1 MKPADARGAALDV
14 LVRVEK
20 GTASDRA
27 LDRALQQRP
36 LERRD
41 RALATELVY
50 GVLRRRSTLD
60 AAIARHS
67 RRSLDQLDFAVLAGL
82 RLGVYQVLFLDR
94 VPDHA
99 ALDSVVEAVKARRP
113 KAAGF
118 VNGILRAFLRQRG
131 AQGPGGE
138 LVDSDWATR
147 LDVPRWWAERW
158 RDRYGDERS
167 EDWFAAALLPVPLVL
182 RRHPRVVDKDQLVR
196 ELAAEGVEVEESG
209 HAPGSLVVTAGNP
222 VGSDLLGAGSF
233 SLRSDASQLVAS
245 LLSTDIRGRLLDAC
259 AGRGGKSIQI
269 AEDTAA
275 DMVVAHDLSA
285 WRLAA
290 CREAARRARTPEVRA
305 VAGDLSCPGAFRTTF
320 SAILVDAPCSGL
332 GTVRR
337 RPELKWRND
346 PQRLERLAGLQRQIL
361 TNAAALLADGGLLL
375 YVTCSTEPE
384 ENERVVEAVVEASP
398 DLVAEAVDDHVGGAF
413 VGPDGY
419 FRTYPGYPELDGF
432 FAAMICRH
440 RS

>member
-1 MKPADARGAALDV
+1 MKSADARDTALDV

-27 LDRALQQRP
+27 LDRALQQTR

-41 RALATELVY
+41 RALVTELVY

-67 RRSLDQLDFAVLAGL
+67 RRSLDKLDFSVLAGL
-82 RLGVYQVLFLDR
+82 RIGVYQVLFLDR

-99 ALDSVVEAVKARRP
+99 AVDSAVEAVKARRP

-118 VNGILRAFLRQRG
+118 VNGILRAFLRERG
-131 AQGPGGE
+131 APGPRDE
-138 LVDSDWATR
+138 LVDPDWATR

-158 RDRYGDERS
+158 RERYGDGQS
-167 EDWFAAALLPVPLVL
+167 EDWFAAALRPAPLVL
-182 RRHPRVVDKDQLVR
+182 RCHPRVVEKDQLIR

-209 HAPGSLVVTAGNP
+209 HAPGSLMVTAGNP
-222 VGSDLLGAGSF
+222 VGSDMLAAGSF
-233 SLRSDASQLVAS
+233 SLRSDAAQLVAS
-245 LLSTDIRGRLLDAC
+245 LLSKDIWGRVLDAC

-290 CREAARRARTPEVRA
+290 CRQAARRAGTPEVLA
-305 VAGDLSCPGAFRTTF
+305 VAGDLLRPGAFCTTF

-346 PQRLERLAGLQRQIL
+346 PQRLERLAELQRKIL
-361 TNAAALLADGGLLL
+361 TNAAAVLADDGLLL

-384 ENERVVEAVVEASP
+384 ENEQVVEAVVDASP
-398 DLVAEAVDDHVGGAF
+398 DLVAEAVDDQLGGAF

-432 FAAMICRH
+432 FAAAIRRR